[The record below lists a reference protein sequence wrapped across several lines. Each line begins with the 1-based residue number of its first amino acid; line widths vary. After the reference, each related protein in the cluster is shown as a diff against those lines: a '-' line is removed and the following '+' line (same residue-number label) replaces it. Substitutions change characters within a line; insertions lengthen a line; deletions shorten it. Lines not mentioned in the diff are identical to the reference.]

1 MNIIAAVSENWGIG
15 KNNDLLFHIPEDMK
29 FFRRMTKDKT
39 VILGR
44 KNLESFPGGKP
55 LKGRRHLLLTNN
67 HAYSA
72 EGVEVYHSIQDVL
85 AETGQLA
92 PDDVWVIGGGM
103 IYEQFLPYCDKDTFF
118 YDVFYYV
125 AGINEDYS
133 GHDIGCDAF
142 EITQTLPW
150 GYDKEQHSGN
160 PSYSVAFIPLMDK
173 NTGQKSNDRLMLE
186 MAWNKCLPYVD
197 ANDPGLYD
205 VDLSMWIY
213 TEQGQYLPLHQ
224 NGKKSAIGI
233 FKPDGVHVYM
243 VAGVDTLRK
252 ADDSLELDMVYGG
265 LIQDVGY
272 GLFLIV
278 FGIE

>member
-1 MNIIAAVSENWGIG
+1 MNISSAYLFGRQISLGQVPPPYKPWWWNSPGVFPVQAVNG
-15 KNNDLLFHIPEDMK
+15 
-29 FFRRMTKDKT
+29 
-39 VILGR
+39 
-44 KNLESFPGGKP
+44 
-55 LKGRRHLLLTNN
+55 
-67 HAYSA
+67 
-72 EGVEVYHSIQDVL
+72 
-85 AETGQLA
+85 
-92 PDDVWVIGGGM
+92 
-103 IYEQFLPYCDKDTFF
+103 FLPYCDKDTFF

-150 GYDKEQHSGN
+150 GYDKAQHSGN

-272 GLFLIV
+272 GNGSSCVRWDFCAYKLVRLYNYDYI
-278 FGIE
+278 IDTSWYDPPTP